1 MRYGVLGPLTVWDA
15 EGAVVPVPE
24 AKVRALL
31 AVLLV
36 HEGRAVPVDRLVDA
50 LWGEALPG
58 NPANALQAKVS
69 QLRRAI
75 GRDRVTYQPAGYRL
89 QLADG
94 ELDAGLFR
102 ARAAG
107 ARLLAAPGERAA
119 GLGAALELWR
129 GEPYADFADEEFTR
143 AAVQRLAEERLVVEE
158 ERAEARLAAGDP
170 LLVGELAELVDRHP
184 LRERLRAVQL
194 RALYRAGR
202 QSEALAAY
210 GELRALLAEELGID
224 PGSELTALHQAV
236 LRQDPALLA
245 APAGLGSGAA
255 VVTGAGAAVL
265 PVPRTGLVGRGP
277 ALERLVHLLRGE
289 RLVTLTGPGGVGKTR
304 LALALAHRL
313 AEDPRED
320 VRLVEL
326 GPLPVGTADLA
337 QPVAA
342 ALGLQQAA
350 LPLAPDSAAAS
361 LAAALRGRRTL
372 LVLDNCEHVIEA
384 VAALAAD
391 LLAVAPGLRVL
402 VTSRESLRLPEE
414 TLFPVAPLEPA
425 DAARLFTERA
435 AAAAPGFGPLA
446 ADDARTR
453 EAVEL
458 ICGRLD
464 GLPLA
469 LELAA
474 TRVRSMGVRELADRL
489 GDRFRLLASGQ
500 RGLPA
505 RQQTLRAVID
515 WSWELLTEPERAVLR
530 RLSVPVAG
538 CTLAAAEEVCAA
550 GGTPEAE
557 VFDLVARLVD
567 RSLVDAVHGTDGPR
581 YRLLESVAAYARER
595 LHEAGESGPTADRHA
610 HHYADLAVRAEP
622 ALRGPEQRDW
632 LARLDADAANL
643 RAALDHA
650 LHGADPAGA
659 AGTAAALTPWWLLRG
674 RLHEGRTTLGAVLD
688 GLPPGTPGESELRI
702 QHGVF
707 AMLTGHR
714 PAGGELPD
722 ESTMPGRVLWFHGY
736 GLHHAGDPVAA
747 RAAAERALALCAA
760 EADGWGEAA
769 ARALLAVTA
778 LATGD
783 LSAAGAEGSA
793 AAAAFRELGDGWG
806 ELQTVPVRAALAE
819 IAGDHAAATTLQTEG
834 LALAEGLGLAAEVS
848 ARLGGLGRLALL
860 AGDWDRA
867 RELHER
873 ARQAAVAQGYLYGE
887 VFALMGLALGA
898 RRAGEL
904 DEAERYLRT
913 MLDDYPSST
922 AGKHLLHVELGFTA
936 ELRGQVAEAAALQRE
951 GLSYAR
957 ELGDPR
963 AVALSL
969 EGLAGAAVLA
979 GDPTEAT
986 RLLAEADTL
995 RRANGGPL
1003 PPAERRDVD
1012 RITAAIP
1019 G

>member
-1 MRYGVLGPLTVWDA
+1 MRYGVLGPLAVWDA
-15 EGAVVPVPE
+15 DGAVVPVPE
-24 AKVRALL
+24 AKVRTLL

-36 HEGRAVPVDRLVDA
+36 HGGRAVPTDRLVDA
-50 LWGEALPG
+50 LWGDALPG

-75 GRDRVTYQPAGYRL
+75 GRDRVTHQPAGYRL
-89 QLADG
+89 ELAEG
-94 ELDAGLFR
+94 ELDAGAFR
-102 ARAAG
+102 TRTAG
-107 ARLLAAPGERAA
+107 ARLMVDPGERSAA
-119 GLGAALELWR
+119 LGAALELWR
-129 GEPYADFADEEFTR
+129 GEPYADFGDEEFAR
-143 AAVQRLAEERLVVEE
+143 AAVQRLAEERLSAEE

-170 LLVGELAELVDRHP
+170 LLVGGLAELVDRHP

-202 QSEALAAY
+202 QGEALAAY

-224 PGSELTALHQAV
+224 PGPELTALHAAI
-236 LRQDPALLA
+236 LRQDPALLP
-245 APAGLGSGAA
+245 APAELGGGAA
-255 VVTGAGAAVL
+255 VPTGVGAAVL

-277 ALERLVHLLRGE
+277 ALERLLRLVRGE

-313 AEDPRED
+313 SEDPRED

-342 ALGLQQAA
+342 ALGVQQAA
-350 LPLAPDSAAAS
+350 MPLAPDSAAAS

-372 LVLDNCEHVIEA
+372 LVLDNCEHVIDA
-384 VAALAAD
+384 AAALVAE

-402 VTSRESLRLPEE
+402 ATSRESLRLPEE
-414 TLFPVAPLEPA
+414 TLHPVTPLEPA

-435 AAAAPGFGPLA
+435 AAAAPGFGASPQ
-446 ADDARTR
+446 DTRTR

-515 WSWELLTEPERAVLR
+515 WSWDLLTESERAVLR

-538 CTLAAAEEVCAA
+538 CTLAAAEAVCAA
-550 GGTPEAE
+550 DGTPEWE
-557 VFDLVARLVD
+557 VLDLVGRLVD
-567 RSLVDAVHGTDGPR
+567 RSLVDAVHGADGPR
-581 YRLLESVAAYARER
+581 YHLLESVAAYARER
-595 LHEAGESGPTADRHA
+595 LHEAGELGPTADRHA
-610 HHYADLAVRAEP
+610 RHYADLAVRAEP
-622 ALRGPEQRDW
+622 ALRGPHQREW

-643 RAALDHA
+643 HAALHR
-650 LHGADPAGA
+650 ADPSGA
-659 AGTAAALTPWWLLRG
+659 ARQAAALAPWWLLRG
-674 RLHEGRTTLGAVLD
+674 RLHEARTTLATVLD
-688 GLPPGTPGESELRI
+688 RLPPGAPGEVELRL
-702 QHGVF
+702 QYGAF
-707 AMLTGHR
+707 AMLTGHQK
-714 PAGGELPD
+714 PGGEGPVGVTPD
-722 ESTMPGRVLWFHGY
+722 PGRHGRALWLHGY
-736 GLHHAGDPVAA
+736 GLHHAGDPVTA
-747 RAAAERALALCAA
+747 REVAGRALELCEAA
-760 EADGWGEAA
+760 DDAWGTAA

-778 LATGD
+778 LVAGD
-783 LSAAGAEGSA
+783 LEAAGRDGRA
-793 AAAAFRELGDGWG
+793 AALAFRQLGDGWG
-806 ELQTVPVRAALAE
+806 ELQTVPVLAALAE
-819 IAGDHAAATTLQTEG
+819 IAGDHTAAATLQTEG
-834 LALAEGLGLAAEVS
+834 LAFAEGLGLAAEVS

-904 DEAERYLRT
+904 DEAERHLRT
-913 MLDDYPSST
+913 MLDDYPSSL
-922 AGKHLLHVELGFTA
+922 AGKHLLHVELGFIA
-936 ELRGQVAEAAALQRE
+936 ELRGQAAEAADLHRQ

-957 ELGDPR
+957 ELGDQR

-979 GDPTEAT
+979 ADPAEAA
-986 RLLAEADTL
+986 RLLAEADAL

-1003 PPAERRDVD
+1003 PPAERGDVD
-1012 RITAAIP
+1012 RITAAVTS
-1019 G
+1019 